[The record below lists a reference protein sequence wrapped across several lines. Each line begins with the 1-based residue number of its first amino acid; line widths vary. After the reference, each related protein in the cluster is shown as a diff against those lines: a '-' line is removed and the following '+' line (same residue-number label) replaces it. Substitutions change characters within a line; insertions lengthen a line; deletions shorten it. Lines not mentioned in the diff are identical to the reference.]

1 MSRHYKSE
9 EIIAALEMSKG
20 LVSVAAKALGC
31 SPRTIYARAKQ
42 VRAVQEAIDVPRLEL
57 VDMAEIGLRDHLRNK
72 QPWAIALV
80 LKTLGKER
88 GYVERQE
95 WREVQ
100 GQEIDAEIERE
111 LERLAATGKKTDA
124 RAAPR
129 AEEPDGVP

>member
-1 MSRHYKSE
+1 MSRHYKSD

-20 LVSVAAKALGC
+20 LVSVAARALGC

-42 VRAVQEAIDVPRLEL
+42 VQAVQDAIDIPRLEL
-57 VDMAEIGLRDHLRNK
+57 VDMAESGLRVHLQNK

-80 LKTLGKER
+80 LKTLGKDR

-111 LERLAATGKKTDA
+111 LERLASAGQKTDA
-124 RAAPR
+124 RTAPR
-129 AEEPDGVP
+129 AEGADGVP